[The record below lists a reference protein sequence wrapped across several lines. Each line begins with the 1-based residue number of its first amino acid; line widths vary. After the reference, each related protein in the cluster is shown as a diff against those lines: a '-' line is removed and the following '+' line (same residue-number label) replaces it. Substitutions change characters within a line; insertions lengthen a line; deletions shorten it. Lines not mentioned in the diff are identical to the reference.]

1 MVFGQGV
8 FMDYFDGFSWDGRM
22 GVNLGCKIEFS
33 WEFLNGP
40 PLSDLEGFLVI
51 NVTVRRSGD

>member
-1 MVFGQGV
+1 
-8 FMDYFDGFSWDGRM
+8 M

-40 PLSDLEGFLVI
+40 PLSDLEGFFGHKCDGEAL
-51 NVTVRRSGD
+51 R

>member
-1 MVFGQGV
+1 
-8 FMDYFDGFSWDGRM
+8 M

-40 PLSDLEGFLVI
+40 PLGDLEGFLVI